1 MTARK
6 RTGAGAG
13 SDVSYAGGRAGQRVK
28 QFAIERGIDVPSP
41 ARKAAKK
48 SARKK
53 AAAKAKPPASRN
65 KGR

>member
-6 RTGAGAG
+6 AKGAG
-13 SDVSYAGGRAGQRVK
+13 SDIISYTGGRAGQRIK
-28 QFAIERGIDVPSP
+28 QFAIERGIDLPP
-41 ARKAAKK
+41 PLRKAAKK
-48 SARKK
+48 AASKK